1 MGVPS
6 GATAVPGVSRST
18 IIKQKKNMKK
28 QQDLKTRAAY
38 QEGTV
43 SVVGNVVLFALKMW
57 AGVVTGSL
65 ALMAD
70 AWHTLSDSLS
80 SVIVILAA
88 MLSRRKPDKAHPFGH
103 GRWEQIA
110 AIAIAMMLGIIAYSF
125 LTDSVERLQQRES
138 TTFGTLAIVVT
149 VISIVAKEGMAQY
162 AFWLGKKSDNLSVK
176 ADAWHHRT
184 DALSSLVVL
193 VGILCAK
200 HFWWID
206 GALGIVIALMLF
218 YATFEIMKETINK
231 ILGEKPPQELVDN
244 IIRRA
249 AELSPADLQM
259 HHFHLHNYVTHQEL
273 TCHIRLPG
281 DLPLSEG
288 HAIAT
293 RIEQMVEKEFG
304 ICATIHVEPL
314 GYEHPED

>member
-1 MGVPS
+1 
-6 GATAVPGVSRST
+6 
-18 IIKQKKNMKK
+18 MKK

-43 SVVGNVVLFALKMW
+43 SVLGNVLLFALKMW
-57 AGVVTGSL
+57 AGIISGSI

-80 SVIVILAA
+80 SVVVILAA

-110 AIAIAMMLGIIAYSF
+110 ALAIAVMLGIIAYSF
-125 LTDSVERLQQRES
+125 LTDSVERLQQRTT
-138 TTFGTLAIVVT
+138 TTFGTAAIIVTVVSIVV
-149 VISIVAKEGMAQY
+149 KEGMAQY

-184 DALSSLVVL
+184 DALSSVVVL
-193 VGILCAK
+193 VGILFAK
-200 HFWWID
+200 RFWWID
-206 GALGIVIALMLF
+206 GVLGIAIALLLF
-218 YATFEIMKETINK
+218 YATYEIMHETITK
-231 ILGEKPPQELVDN
+231 ILGEKPPKELIDN
-244 IIRRA
+244 IVRRA

-273 TCHIRLPG
+273 TFHIRLPG
-281 DLPLSEG
+281 DLPLAEG

-293 RIEQMVEKEFG
+293 RIEQMIEQEYK
-304 ICATIHVEPL
+304 ISATIHVEPI
-314 GYEHPED
+314 GFEHPED